1 MTDGLKMHSSA
12 AQRKRQERET
22 LHNYQ
27 LVDLDEADRAVPCS
41 AHAKGGRS

>member
-1 MTDGLKMHSSA
+1 MTSDQKMHQSA
-12 AQRKRQERET
+12 APRKRQQQEA
-22 LHNYQ
+22 LQNYQ

>member
-1 MTDGLKMHSSA
+1 MTSDQKMHSSA
-12 AQRKRQERET
+12 APRKRQERET
-22 LHNYQ
+22 SHNYR